1 MTNSYSVDRV
11 MDAIT
16 YIISVQQPG
25 SPLSSV
31 DTRTL
36 QNFGFSEAEIAAALS
51 WLMERTRVAD
61 DEHEGRF
68 RILHGIEQN
77 ILTPDAWGMLMMY
90 HEMRFLSSDDVEQIL
105 ERAVMLGMER
115 EVDTPEIK
123 AIIAAYV
130 LYTATPSSANRR
142 MLMGDEMVN

>member
-1 MTNSYSVDRV
+1 MTNSYSVERV
-11 MDAIT
+11 MDVIT
-16 YIISVQQPG
+16 FIISVQAPG

-31 DTRTL
+31 DTKSLKT
-36 QNFGFSEAEIAAALS
+36 FGFSEAEIAAALS
-51 WLMERTRVAD
+51 WLMERARATD
-61 DEHEGRF
+61 DDASGRF

-77 ILTPDAWGMLMMY
+77 IITPDAWGMLMMY
-90 HEMRFLSSDDVEQIL
+90 HEMRFLSNDDVEQIL

-115 EVDTPEIK
+115 EVDVAEIK

-130 LYTATPSSANRR
+130 LYSATPLSTNRR

>member
-31 DTRTL
+31 DTHTL

>member
-1 MTNSYSVDRV
+1 MTNSYSVERV

-16 YIISVQQPG
+16 FIMSLQQPG

-36 QNFGFSEAEIAAALS
+36 NAFGFSEAEIAAALS
-51 WLMERTRVAD
+51 WLIERARIAD
-61 DEHEGRF
+61 DEPNGRF

-90 HEMRFLSSDDVEQIL
+90 HEMRFLNADDVEQIL

-130 LYTATPSSANRR
+130 LYTATPSSAHRR

>member
-1 MTNSYSVDRV
+1 MTHNYSVERV
-11 MDAIT
+11 MDVIT
-16 YIISVQQPG
+16 HIMHVQVPG
-25 SPLSSV
+25 RPLSSV
-31 DTRTL
+31 DTKDLRSC
-36 QNFGFSEAEIAAALS
+36 GFSDAEIAAAMS
-51 WLMERTRVAD
+51 WMIERSRLAD
-61 DEHEGRF
+61 DKLDGRF

-77 ILTPDAWGMLMMY
+77 ILTPEAWGMLMMY

-130 LYTATPSSANRR
+130 LYTATASSANRR
-142 MLMGDEMVN
+142 MLLGDEMVN

>member
-1 MTNSYSVDRV
+1 MTNSYSVERV

-16 YIISVQQPG
+16 YIISFHQPG

-31 DTRTL
+31 DTRNLLT
-36 QNFGFSEAEIAAALS
+36 FGFSEAEIAAAHS
-51 WLMERTRVAD
+51 WLLERARIAD
-61 DEHEGRF
+61 DEPVGRF

-90 HEMRFLSSDDVEQIL
+90 HEMRFLNSEDVEQIL

-115 EVDTPEIK
+115 EVDVPEIK

-130 LYTATPSSANRR
+130 LYTATPSSSNRR